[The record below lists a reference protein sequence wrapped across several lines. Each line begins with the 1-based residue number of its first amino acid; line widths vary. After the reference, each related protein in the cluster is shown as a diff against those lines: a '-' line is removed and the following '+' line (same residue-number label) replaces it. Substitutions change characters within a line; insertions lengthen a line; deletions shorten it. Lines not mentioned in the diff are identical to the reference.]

1 MPIDLADDVLGFVL
15 NLFSGRESDSAWHGG
30 CLALA
35 ELGKHIPFMFRNVLQ
50 FLFYHL
56 YIFIVHISGRRGL
69 LLPHRLSDVIPV
81 VLQALVF
88 DEPRTYGSIG
98 YLIRDAAC
106 YICWSF
112 PRAYDPHVF
121 ERYVKE
127 IAAMLLVVTCFD
139 REV

>member
-1 MPIDLADDVLGFVL
+1 M
-15 NLFSGRESDSAWHGG
+15 
-30 CLALA
+30 
-35 ELGKHIPFMFRNVLQ
+35 
-50 FLFYHL
+50 
-56 YIFIVHISGRRGL
+56 

-88 DEPRTYGSIG
+88 DEPRAYGSIG

-121 ERYVKE
+121 EPYVKE

-139 REV
+139 REVQVIPTFLYLRAIEFTSLLRFFFFHFFLPFSSLQIFWPI

>member
-1 MPIDLADDVLGFVL
+1 M
-15 NLFSGRESDSAWHGG
+15 
-30 CLALA
+30 
-35 ELGKHIPFMFRNVLQ
+35 
-50 FLFYHL
+50 
-56 YIFIVHISGRRGL
+56 
-69 LLPHRLSDVIPV
+69 LPHRLGDVIPV

-88 DEPRTYGSIG
+88 DEPRAYGSIG

-121 ERYVKE
+121 EPYVKE

-139 REV
+139 REVQVVHIFLYLKAEFALFLLFFFTFSFAVPFSL

>member
-1 MPIDLADDVLGFVL
+1 M
-15 NLFSGRESDSAWHGG
+15 
-30 CLALA
+30 
-35 ELGKHIPFMFRNVLQ
+35 
-50 FLFYHL
+50 
-56 YIFIVHISGRRGL
+56 HISGRRGL

-88 DEPRTYGSIG
+88 DESRAYGSIG

-139 REV
+139 REVQFVHKFIHIISISIAFIIYVICCTDR

>member
-1 MPIDLADDVLGFVL
+1 M
-15 NLFSGRESDSAWHGG
+15 
-30 CLALA
+30 
-35 ELGKHIPFMFRNVLQ
+35 
-50 FLFYHL
+50 
-56 YIFIVHISGRRGL
+56 
-69 LLPHRLSDVIPV
+69 LPHRLGDVIPV

-88 DEPRTYGSIG
+88 DEPRAYGSIG

-121 ERYVKE
+121 EPYVKE

-139 REV
+139 REVQIIHSLHLHCIYSLCNMQCCIVIDKL

>member
-1 MPIDLADDVLGFVL
+1 MNQIQRGTVVVWHSR
-15 NLFSGRESDSAWHGG
+15 NLVNILFLRLEMYYNF
-30 CLALA
+30 
-35 ELGKHIPFMFRNVLQ
+35 ILQ
-50 FLFYHL
+50 L
-56 YIFIVHISGRRGL
+56 YIFTAHISGRRGL

-121 ERYVKE
+121 ECYVKE
-127 IAAMLLVVTCFD
+127 VAAMLLVVTCFD
-139 REV
+139 REVQIAHTCMHNFHFHCNTFR

>member
-1 MPIDLADDVLGFVL
+1 M
-15 NLFSGRESDSAWHGG
+15 
-30 CLALA
+30 
-35 ELGKHIPFMFRNVLQ
+35 
-50 FLFYHL
+50 
-56 YIFIVHISGRRGL
+56 HISGRRGL
-69 LLPHRLSDVIPV
+69 LLPHRLNDVIPV

-139 REV
+139 REVYVAYIPNFHFSFSFIIHIIYCIDR